1 MKHDLKIWPQYF
13 VEVAAEQ
20 KTFEIRKNDRDYQV
34 GDVLRLREW
43 EPLGRRRGYTGREVL
58 REVTYI
64 TDYGQQ
70 PDNVVMAIRPLPN
83 IAYQPRPSNT
93 DNLST

>member
-43 EPLGRRRGYTGREVL
+43 EPLGRRRG
-58 REVTYI
+58 
-64 TDYGQQ
+64 
-70 PDNVVMAIRPLPN
+70 
-83 IAYQPRPSNT
+83 
-93 DNLST
+93 